1 MLGLADAEL
10 LRGLARVL
18 LEVAAQER
26 CVAELIVPRN
36 LLDGVGAG
44 AQQQLQLHHHI
55 VVDDGFGRVVG
66 GALHDGVQVFGRDVE
81 SLGIVGHAPAHN
93 QQGRLVSICFLY

>member
-1 MLGLADAEL
+1 MLSDSVLPGFALGRTCHFCSAGAQYTLQQWVFGLVDAEL

-26 CVAELIVPRN
+26 GVAELIVPRN

-44 AQQQLQLHHHI
+44 VQLS
-55 VVDDGFGRVVG
+55 RW
-66 GALHDGVQVFGRDVE
+66 
-81 SLGIVGHAPAHN
+81 
-93 QQGRLVSICFLY
+93 